1 MGSHMTR
8 RIFSILAFVIAST
21 NTLAMAAE
29 TPFSAVSPYRLREI
43 SDPYRLIER
52 TQAPKDIKIPDN
64 LADKPFAELIH
75 AAANG
80 TGLEPELVHAVIS
93 VESAYRQDAKSV
105 KGAVGLM
112 QVLPETAQRYGIR
125 DPAKSAREN
134 LRAGTLYIKDLMQMF
149 NGRLELVLAAYNAGE
164 NVVLRYGGKIP
175 PYPETQRYVPAVL
188 ARYFELKPQPV
199 IAPSGSK
206 IEYLPG
212 TRLNSAQ

>member
-1 MGSHMTR
+1 MTQ
-8 RIFSILAFVIAST
+8 RIFPSLAFVIAFT
-21 NTLAMAAE
+21 GTLAMAAE
-29 TPFSAVSPYRLREI
+29 TSSSVASPYRLREI
-43 SDPYRLIER
+43 SDTYRLIDR
-52 TQAPKDIKIPDN
+52 TQLPQDVKIPDN

-75 AAANG
+75 AAANSA
-80 TGLEPELVHAVIS
+80 GLEPELIHAVIS
-93 VESAYRQDAKSV
+93 VESAYRQDAKSI

-134 LRAGTLYIKDLMQMF
+134 LKAGTLYLKDLMQMF

-164 NVVLRYGGKIP
+164 NVVLRYGWKIP

-188 ARYFELKPQPV
+188 ARYFELRPQPV
-199 IAPSGSK
+199 ITPSDTK

-212 TRLNSAQ
+212 TRLNLTR

>member
-1 MGSHMTR
+1 MVSHMKHF
-8 RIFSILAFVIAST
+8 IFSGLAIVIAFT
-21 NTLAMAAE
+21 GKLVMAAE
-29 TPFSAVSPYRLREI
+29 TSSSVASPYRLRGI
-43 SDPYRLIER
+43 SDTYRLLDQ
-52 TQAPKDIKIPDN
+52 TKVLQDLNIPDN

-75 AAANG
+75 AAAKSA
-80 TGLEPELVHAVIS
+80 GLEPELVHAVIS

-134 LRAGTLYIKDLMQMF
+134 LKAGTLYLKDLMQMF

-164 NVVLRYGGKIP
+164 NVVLRYGWKIP

-188 ARYFELKPQPV
+188 ARYFELRPQPV
-199 IAPSGSK
+199 VTPSDTK
-206 IEYLPG
+206 IEYIPG
-212 TRLNSAQ
+212 TRLNLTP